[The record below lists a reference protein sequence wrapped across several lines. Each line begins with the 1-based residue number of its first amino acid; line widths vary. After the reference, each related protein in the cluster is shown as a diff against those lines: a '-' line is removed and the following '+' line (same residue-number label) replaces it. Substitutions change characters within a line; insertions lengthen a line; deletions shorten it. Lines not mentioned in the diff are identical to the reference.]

1 MTPVAPHRLEVR
13 QSPAG
18 LQWWRGHCGSCAS
31 CVSGLEAWCLSF
43 QTPADEL
50 VDYPGSGWEMVARHE
65 LRDLDPV
72 TCAAAAAVLDVVSAT
87 GATPGPEDERCVLV
101 IGLPD
106 HAELVCDA
114 LRLVG
119 VVAVPEPV
127 ERSSR
132 LSAEARTR
140 LASAS
145 SSGRPDLVVS
155 FDGALSSAARWVRRG
170 GAIAPCPWWSGPA
183 EPAPPLDT
191 LTMREVTIAPLRR
204 PHLQLAESS

>member
-1 MTPVAPHRLEVR
+1 MPLAPHRLEVR
-13 QSPAG
+13 RSPAG

-43 QTPADEL
+43 QMPDEL
-50 VDYPGSGWEMVARHE
+50 VGEPRAGWELVARHQ

-72 TCAAAAAVLDVVSAT
+72 TCAATAAVLDVVSAT
-87 GATPGPEDERCVLV
+87 AATTGPRDEHCVLV
-101 IGLPD
+101 IGLPE
-106 HAELVCDA
+106 HAERVCDA
-114 LRLVG
+114 LQLVG
-119 VVAVPEPV
+119 VAAVPEPV

-140 LASAS
+140 LASMS
-145 SSGRPDLVVS
+145 SSGRPDLIVS
-155 FDGALSSAARWVRRG
+155 FDGASASAARWVRRG
-170 GAIAPCPWWSGPA
+170 GAIAPCLWWSGSA

-191 LTMREVTIAPLRR
+191 LTMREVTIAPLRQ